1 MRSLD
6 LGDGK
11 ATAVGE
17 DGGRVL
23 LALTPFTE
31 LAVGGEGEG
40 GRVAVG
46 MRERDQ
52 GRGIFSSINE

>member
-1 MRSLD
+1 M
-6 LGDGK
+6 
-11 ATAVGE
+11 GE

>member
-1 MRSLD
+1 M
-6 LGDGK
+6 
-11 ATAVGE
+11 GE

-23 LALTPFTE
+23 LALAPFTE

-46 MRERDQ
+46 MRERDRGQ
-52 GRGIFSSINE
+52 GIFSSINE

>member
-1 MRSLD
+1 M
-6 LGDGK
+6 
-11 ATAVGE
+11 TAVGE

-31 LAVGGEGEG
+31 LAVGGEGG
-40 GRVAVG
+40 VRVAVG

-52 GRGIFSSINE
+52 GQGIVSSINE